1 MKTLNV
7 NKRNFSYSKF
17 LPQASIEC
25 QALSL
30 PMAGE
35 TKTEEIK
42 DSCLLEAYS
51 TLERYIQKLTKS
63 SPETTVEQLFLENH
77 LLAQLCLAVKRASSL

>member
-63 SPETTVEQLFLENH
+63 STETTVEQLFL
-77 LLAQLCLAVKRASSL
+77 KIR